1 MLSKIKIK
9 IKNKNEIFALICLLV
24 LTISLTSYYN
34 FTKKKIKDN
43 YKEIINNIYFKKTT
57 NHFFNQLEPK
67 FKKIRHQI
75 TDGETFDN
83 ILNQYNINK
92 GEIKNLKKK
101 DASIKHRV
109 FFDKR
114 KKIKLK
120 VHVYYKLL
128 LGMIRSKVSWNE
140 VQNHCLYERKPN
152 KYDPDTVMWL
162 NLYKF

>member
-1 MLSKIKIK
+1 M
-9 IKNKNEIFALICLLV
+9 
-24 LTISLTSYYN
+24 
-34 FTKKKIKDN
+34 
-43 YKEIINNIYFKKTT
+43 NIWPR
-57 NHFFNQLEPK
+57 QPVS
-67 FKKIRHQI
+67 
-75 TDGETFDN
+75 
-83 ILNQYNINK
+83 
-92 GEIKNLKKK
+92 IKNLKKK

>member
-1 MLSKIKIK
+1 MLGKLKIK

-75 TDGETFDN
+75 SEGETFDI
-83 ILNQYNINK
+83 ILNQCLVDK
-92 GEIKNLKKK
+92 KEIQNLKEKLKKK
-101 DASIKHRV
+101 
-109 FFDKR
+109 
-114 KKIKLK
+114 
-120 VHVYYKLL
+120 
-128 LGMIRSKVSWNE
+128 N
-140 VQNHCLYERKPN
+140 
-152 KYDPDTVMWL
+152 
-162 NLYKF
+162 

>member
-34 FTKKKIKDN
+34 FTKKRIKDN

-83 ILNQYNINK
+83 ILNQYNIDK

-101 DASIKHRV
+101 LSEKIDLNKLNTKQKIYQNQKKSWQKYYRASQI
-109 FFDKR
+109 
-114 KKIKLK
+114 L
-120 VHVYYKLL
+120 
-128 LGMIRSKVSWNE
+128 S
-140 VQNHCLYERKPN
+140 
-152 KYDPDTVMWL
+152 
-162 NLYKF
+162 